1 MLSLWACLL
10 LVCSIQAVPFYGDRS
25 DSESES
31 ESMSIYGMTSS
42 EYRAKSSFSS
52 EGDTEFVPLEH
63 QGRQDRPVATSKPS
77 TGTPSQTVPSTH
89 GLETKP
95 FNVDAIT
102 TDINAPNPGLFF
114 QQSFPFFGNE
124 FFNSFGGFGFAPGAQ
139 EPWWKGPNV
148 CTEKEES
155 NGTTTET
162 DTEADETI
170 DTFGQERDGTSVVRS
185 PLFGQFHF
193 SVNSCAE
200 KPNKHVCTKIINQNG
215 KKKTLTLTR
224 QCCRGYGR
232 PRNADF
238 TTPCE
243 KIDIKDI
250 EATAA
255 DMGAKQFIESAKS
268 AGQLG
273 SMLGNGSNKKMTLFV
288 PNDAAFAEYRAQHQ
302 QENNVE
308 DAKAEES
315 QNAIY
320 KMHAVLGEIQLDD
333 VPNEKLLQTELPD
346 QKIRINSYQL
356 PPVLGL
362 EPYRYGANCVPI
374 EKHDKLSEQALVH
387 TLTGVLKPLRKTVMD
402 IIRERA
408 DMSIMRTVLEK
419 TNISALLEGDKPVT
433 IFVPT
438 DAAFDKLEPHLR
450 RALKEGRGCA
460 SNILKNHMLDLTFCS
475 LATVPGAKT
484 TAYNLLGEPLL
495 LNRTKRAAEGETEV
509 ENLTGDSPIYINNIA
524 KILDADI
531 MGTNGVLHVIDTIL
545 PTQSALPMTT
555 LMEQKNLTLFKSLL
569 EASGYDDMF
578 DDLNNVTIFAPT
590 DKALQNSEWARLLK
604 EQPDTL
610 DHNLDLLEFLNY
622 HVIKPMIKTCDLSER
637 SIPTV
642 AGSKV
647 RLNLY
652 STHALFSDVM
662 NRATV
667 NCARL
672 VHFDDESCGSV
683 LHQLDRPLT
692 PPKNNLLKSLEAN
705 PNYSKFLELVRNAN
719 LTHLLANESESY
731 TLLVPKND
739 VFDEFETNE
748 SKTAQSKDE
757 VEALVKSHIV
767 NDVVCCAGIIPTN
780 WPFVRSIESIS
791 GQHLRITRDR
801 RPKIENAGVTKC
813 DVMATNGI
821 VHEINDI
828 IVPRPQ
834 QRRPQAPLGYQPH
847 GDFDAFF

>member
-1 MLSLWACLL
+1 MLRLWACLL
-10 LVCSIQAVPFYGDRS
+10 LVCFAQAVPFYS
-25 DSESES
+25 DSS
-31 ESMSIYGMTSS
+31 YGSDGIT
-42 EYRAKSSFSS
+42 
-52 EGDTEFVPLEH
+52 DTEFVPLEQQQQH
-63 QGRQDRPVATSKPS
+63 QQRQQGRQDAVATAVAPAAD
-77 TGTPSQTVPSTH
+77 Q
-89 GLETKP
+89 KP
-95 FNVDAIT
+95 FNVDTIT
-102 TDINAPNPGLFF
+102 SDVNSPNPAVFF

-124 FFNSFGGFGFAPGAQ
+124 FFNSFGGFGFGNAQ

-148 CTEKEES
+148 CTEKEE
-155 NGTTTET
+155 NEGATTET
-162 DTEADETI
+162 DGDESV
-170 DTFGQERDGTSVVRS
+170 DTFGQERDSVVRS

-200 KPNKHVCTKIINQNG
+200 KPNKHVCTKIVNQNG

-224 QCCRGYGR
+224 QCCHGYGR

-238 TTPCE
+238 ATPCE
-243 KIDIKDI
+243 KIEIKDI

-268 AGQLG
+268 AGELG
-273 SMLGNGSNKKMTLFV
+273 DMLASNSGKKVTVFV
-288 PNDAAFAEYRAQHQ
+288 PNDAAFQEYRGQHQ

-308 DAKAEES
+308 DSKADASEKTTS
-315 QNAIY
+315 IY
-320 KMHAVLGEIQLDD
+320 KLHSVLGDVQLED
-333 VPNEKLLQTELPD
+333 VPNEKLLQTELPG

-356 PPVLGL
+356 PPALSP
-362 EPYRYGANCVPI
+362 EPYRYAANCVPI

-387 TLTGVLKPLRKTVMD
+387 TLNGVLKPLTKTVMD
-402 IIRERA
+402 IIRDRP
-408 DMSIMRTVLEK
+408 DMSIMRAVLEK
-419 TNISALLEGDKPVT
+419 TNISAMLEADKPVT

-450 RALKEGRGCA
+450 RTLKEGRGCA

-475 LATVPGAKT
+475 LATLPGAKT

-495 LNRTKRAAEGETEV
+495 FNRTQRASNSTQESAV
-509 ENLTGDSPIYINNIA
+509 YINNVA
-524 KILDADI
+524 KILDADV

-545 PTQSALPMTT
+545 PTESALPMTS
-555 LMEQKNLTLFKSLL
+555 LMSQKNLTIFKQLL
-569 EASGYDDMF
+569 EASGFDDQF
-578 DDLNNVTIFAPT
+578 DDLDNATIFAPT
-590 DKALQNSEWARLLK
+590 DKALHNSEWARLVA
-604 EQPDTL
+604 EQPESL
-610 DHNLDLLEFLNY
+610 KGNKDLLKFLNY
-622 HVIKPMIKTCDLSER
+622 HVIKPMIKTCDLSE
-637 SIPTV
+637 SSLPTV
-642 AGSKV
+642 EGTNV

-692 PPKNNLLKSLEAN
+692 PPQNNLLQSLEAN
-705 PNYSKFLELVRNAN
+705 PNYSKFLELVRKAN
-719 LTHLLANESESY
+719 LTHLLTNDSDSF

-739 VFDEFETNE
+739 VFEELSESTE
-748 SKTAQSKDE
+748 SKATTQSQAELVAQ
-757 VEALVKSHIV
+757 VKTHIV

-791 GQHLRITRDR
+791 GHHLRITRDR

-813 DVMATNGI
+813 DVVATNGI
-821 VHEINDI
+821 LHEINDV
-828 IVPRPQ
+828 IVPRPTQ
-834 QRRPQAPLGYQPH
+834 QHRRPQIPPNYQPQD
-847 GDFDAFF
+847 DFDVFF